1 MYNVSYDILFLTS
14 FVITFSDQGPTVVE
28 TDVVGSNNSS
38 QLPKAKYET
47 VPRPCRTN
55 DCYVRMLETKQES
68 KLTFH
73 ICSQLCMSIDW
84 THLASLF
91 LYSPLSY
98 E

>member
-1 MYNVSYDILFLTS
+1 MYNISYDILFLTS
-14 FVITFSDQGPTVVE
+14 FVITFSDRGPTVVE
-28 TDVVGSNNSS
+28 TDVGSNNSS

-47 VPRPCRTN
+47 VPRPRRTN
-55 DCYVRMLETKQES
+55 DCCEGKLETKQES

-73 ICSQLCMSIDW
+73 ICSHLRVSIDW
-84 THLASLF
+84 TRLASLF